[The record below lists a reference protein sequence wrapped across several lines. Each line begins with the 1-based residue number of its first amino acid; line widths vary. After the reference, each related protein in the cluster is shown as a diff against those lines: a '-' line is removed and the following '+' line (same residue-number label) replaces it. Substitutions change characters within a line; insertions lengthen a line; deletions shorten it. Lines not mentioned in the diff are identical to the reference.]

1 MKPLLEIHDLRK
13 SFGGVNA
20 VDGLDFHVK
29 EGEIL
34 GVIGPNGSGKTT
46 LFNLIT
52 GFLKPTAGK
61 IHFQGKDIAGMR
73 PHRIARLGVVRTFQ
87 LNLLFRSFTVLENVA
102 HAYQLQRQTGTIG
115 AFFRTKG
122 VRDEEAH
129 FLQKAEEVLELAG
142 MSERRDQYAR
152 QLSYGWQK
160 TLTLAIG
167 LATQPKLL
175 LLDAPITGI
184 APTRVEAIGKL
195 IRDANEN
202 GVTICLIE
210 HNVNLLMSLCDRIVA
225 LNFGQMMADGLPD
238 EVAHNPN
245 VVQAYLGGED
255 DDA

>member
-175 LLDAPITGI
+175 LLDEPITGI

-238 EVAHNPN
+238 EGAHNPN